1 MNRFINEAIFFSIWV
16 FFHEHSRITGLQGKG
31 EGISLTPHHQ
41 CDLGLKLEVT
51 KLGIKNS
58 ILKSLL
64 KKTSASFVPGPHPIK
79 SSVKLPHK
87 YITLTLFKG
96 IS

>member
-1 MNRFINEAIFFSIWV
+1 MNRFINEAIGSTKDRR
-16 FFHEHSRITGLQGKG
+16 S
-31 EGISLTPHHQ
+31 HQ

-51 KLGIKNS
+51 ILGIKNS

>member
-1 MNRFINEAIFFSIWV
+1 MNRFINEAIGSTKDRR
-16 FFHEHSRITGLQGKG
+16 S
-31 EGISLTPHHQ
+31 HQ

-64 KKTSASFVPGPHPIK
+64 KKTSASFVPGPTP
-79 SSVKLPHK
+79 
-87 YITLTLFKG
+87 
-96 IS
+96 